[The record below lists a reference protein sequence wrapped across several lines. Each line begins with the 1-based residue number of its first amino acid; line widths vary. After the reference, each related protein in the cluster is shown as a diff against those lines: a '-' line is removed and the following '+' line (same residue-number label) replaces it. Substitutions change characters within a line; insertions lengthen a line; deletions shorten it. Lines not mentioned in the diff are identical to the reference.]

1 MSPTTDS
8 PRRALTKPQWILLAS
23 TLVLVVV
30 LVTVAVG
37 LRGTPVTGGF
47 SPTSSLVGHHVKG
60 FTLDGLNGG
69 TVSAPWEAGHPAVV
83 IFFASYC
90 GPCRHE
96 MPKVAKYVSTHD
108 TSPVK
113 VVAVDAVDQRTA
125 AQAMVR
131 LDRVT
136 FPVGFDP
143 NGSVTTGIFGFATV
157 PESVFVNAK
166 GVVTDVYY
174 GAIPETKLATGIAAL
189 KGA

>member
-8 PRRALTKPQWILLAS
+8 PRRSLTKPQWILLAS
-23 TLVLVVV
+23 TVVLVVV
-30 LVTVAVG
+30 LVAVATVLQGKSDTA
-37 LRGTPVTGGF
+37 GF

-60 FTLDGLNGG
+60 FTLDGLDGG
-69 TVSAPWEAGHPAVV
+69 TVTAPWESGHPAVV

-96 MPKVAKYVSTHD
+96 MPKVAAYVASHSP
-108 TSPVK
+108 SPVD

-125 AQAMVR
+125 AQAMVKR
-131 LDRVT
+131 DKVT

-143 NGSVTTGIFGFATV
+143 NGTVTTGTFGFATV

-166 GVVTDVYY
+166 GIVTNVYY
-174 GAIPETKLATGIAAL
+174 GAIPETKLATGIATL
-189 KGA
+189 KAA